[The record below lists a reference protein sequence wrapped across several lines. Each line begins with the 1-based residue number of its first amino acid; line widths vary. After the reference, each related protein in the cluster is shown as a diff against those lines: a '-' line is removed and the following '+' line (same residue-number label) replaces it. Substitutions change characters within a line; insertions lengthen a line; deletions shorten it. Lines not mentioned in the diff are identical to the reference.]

1 MAVAIPY
8 MIYAA
13 MAASAAA
20 TVVQMQDSKHAADAQ
35 ADAQEIH
42 NSETAKAITD
52 NYGELSKVEQDAL
65 LDEADSNI
73 SMQKQYMQARGR
85 VNTMAAASGT
95 AGLSVMQQEL
105 GLSRDRAAN
114 LDAIQAT
121 RQSKLDNVNN
131 QAKQIRSQGM
141 AGMDYSPISRPSW
154 AKGALQIGS
163 TVLGGVSSGMQ
174 AQNKLDMAQQ
184 ANNPK
189 AGG

>member
-1 MAVAIPY
+1 MAVAIPF
-8 MIYAA
+8 MMYAA
-13 MAASAAA
+13 AAASVAA
-20 TVVQMQDSKHAADAQ
+20 TVVSVQDSKNQ
-35 ADAQEIH
+35 ADAAAEQQEIH
-42 NSETAKAITD
+42 NREQAKSIEQS
-52 NYGELSKVEQDAL
+52 YGDMSRVEQDAL

-85 VNTMAAASGT
+85 VNTMAAASGM
-95 AGLSVMQQEL
+95 AGLSVAQQEL

-121 RQSKLDNVNN
+121 RQSKLDNINN

-154 AKGALQIGS
+154 ASDALKIGS
-163 TVLGGVSSGMQ
+163 SALNSFGGAYQGVQ
-174 AQNKLDMAQQ
+174 KFDMAQQ